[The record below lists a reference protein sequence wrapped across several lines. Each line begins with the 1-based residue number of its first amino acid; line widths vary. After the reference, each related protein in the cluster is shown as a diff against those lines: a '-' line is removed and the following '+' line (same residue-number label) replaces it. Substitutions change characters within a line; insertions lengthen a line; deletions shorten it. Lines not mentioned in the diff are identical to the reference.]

1 MPLSSN
7 QSFIVLG
14 VLMQFLV
21 KPDTTSGKAALL
33 HSELPPGTT
42 IPLHSH
48 ADSEIFYLL
57 SGSLEAYEDKAGWK
71 TFEAGEA
78 IAVSGGVKHAL
89 RNLSNES
96 TFAIALTGEE
106 LYKFFVE
113 LAVPLDRTS
122 PPAPPTP
129 EQLQRVFA
137 VAAKYGYWLG
147 SPADNAAIGVNL
159 G

>member
-1 MPLSSN
+1 MSLSSN

-14 VLMQFLV
+14 VLMQFLI
-21 KPDTTSGKAALL
+21 KPDTTSSKVALL
-33 HSELPPGTT
+33 HAELPPGTT

-48 ADSEIFYLL
+48 ADSETFYLL
-57 SGSLEAYEDKAGWK
+57 SGSLEVYKDKAGWK
-71 TFEAGEA
+71 TFEAGQA

-89 RNLSNES
+89 RNVSNES
-96 TFAIALTGEE
+96 TFAIGVTGEE

-113 LAVPLDRTS
+113 LAMPLDRAS
-122 PPAPPTP
+122 PPAQPTP
-129 EQLQRVFA
+129 EQLQKLFA

-147 SPADNAAIGVNL
+147 SPDDNAAVGIKL